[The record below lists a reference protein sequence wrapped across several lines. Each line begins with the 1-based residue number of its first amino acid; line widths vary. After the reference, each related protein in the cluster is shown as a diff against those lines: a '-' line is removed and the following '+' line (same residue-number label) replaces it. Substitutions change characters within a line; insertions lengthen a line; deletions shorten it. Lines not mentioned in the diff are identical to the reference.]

1 MSTISATYNGVQ
13 VNWTK
18 HADCYPVDGKTVD
31 FKYDPNGKETYA
43 RIQYE

>member
-18 HADCYPVDGKTVD
+18 HAYCYPVDYKN
-31 FKYDPNGKETYA
+31 DPNGKETYA